1 MKRVVITTH
10 SAKEVIST
18 RQRDHN
24 SSTVSIGCGGRSFRV
39 YTIATS
45 QTFFYLRH
53 DSPHAFRELS
63 YKSIYDD
70 GVLLENIWLPTVTR
84 SLF

>member
-10 SAKEVIST
+10 SAKEVISA

-24 SSTVSIGCGGRSFRV
+24 SSTVSTGCGGGFFRV

-53 DSPHAFRELS
+53 DSPYAFRELS
-63 YKSIYDD
+63 YEFYHDD
-70 GVLLENIWLPTVTR
+70 GVLLDSPHVFSGWLHVA
-84 SLF
+84 